1 MTTRPIIPS
10 LQAGRSYPRT
20 VKARG
25 KDLELRTLTE
35 AECGDI
41 VEFARGLQE
50 EDLLFLPLDITRQD
64 VVAEWVRNIEA
75 GQTFTVLA
83 YDGQTLAG
91 YGSLNRQPTQW
102 SRHLGE
108 IRLNVGP
115 GYRGTGLGSLLA
127 DEILDVARHSRLRKI
142 IAQMP
147 RDQEAARGVFR
158 KLGFDL
164 ESMLADWVIDTA
176 GDTHDLVIMAH
187 EVGD

>member
-1 MTTRPIIPS
+1 MIS
-10 LQAGRSYPRT
+10 SN
-20 VKARG
+20 
-25 KDLELRTLTE
+25 
-35 AECGDI
+35 
-41 VEFARGLQE
+41 FARRLQE

-83 YDGQTLAG
+83 YDEQTLAG

-115 GYRGTGLGSLLA
+115 GYRGTGLGFLLA
-127 DEILDVARHSRLRKI
+127 DEILDVARHSSLRKI

-147 RDQEAARGVFR
+147 RDQEAARAQTPPDPGTPQR
-158 KLGFDL
+158 LR
-164 ESMLADWVIDTA
+164 A
-176 GDTHDLVIMAH
+176 GWLHCGRVPHSTGPGLDRHRHRTRRTNSSSTRPERPVASR
-187 EVGD
+187 